1 MDIVICDLCGATIA
15 QPATHKEGLRFEIP
29 LAQSPK
35 QFKETRVDLCFPCG
49 QELSKAF
56 VALRDVRRD
65 ARKS

>member
-1 MDIVICDLCGATIA
+1 MEIVICDICGTTVS

-35 QFKETRVDLCFPCG
+35 QFKPTIVDLCFPCG

-56 VALRDVRRD
+56 VALKGLRD